1 MSVILL
7 ELFKKVL
14 IRKVFNFLKICNL
27 KVVYKLNGI
36 IFELG
41 VDLWFYVLFWLGIF
55 ESNYYLENYIRI
67 VLYGI

>member
-14 IRKVFNFLKICNL
+14 IRKVLNFLKICNL

-41 VDLWFYVLFWLGIF
+41 VDLWFYILFWLGIF
-55 ESNYYLENYIRI
+55 ESNYY
-67 VLYGI
+67 